1 MRRPRDAPEFKLT
14 QPPNEPI
21 LNAPPVAVLVAASM
35 PALYLVQERMADHGM
50 SWAFRPS
57 SLWDGEWWPN
67 LLTSMLLHGG
77 WAHVAMNAVAAL
89 AFGPPVARLFG
100 GPGGVFGFLAF
111 YIVCGLVAAAGY
123 GLVHP
128 ESYGALVG
136 ASGAVSGLIGGAIRL
151 LGSRDGR
158 LRGLGDR
165 RFLTTAAAIMGV
177 NAAVGLVGLAPGM
190 GGATIAWEAHAFGF
204 VCGALLIGPWS
215 KAFGVRREA
224 IDSPPETRDPET

>member
-1 MRRPRDAPEFKLT
+1 M
-14 QPPNEPI
+14 
-21 LNAPPVAVLVAASM
+21 VAASM
-35 PALYLVQERMADHGM
+35 PILYLVQERMTDRGM

-57 SLWDGEWWPN
+57 SLWDGQWWPN

-77 WAHVAMNAVAAL
+77 WGHVAMNAIAAF

-100 GPGGVFGFLAF
+100 GGGGVFGFLTF

-128 ESYGALVG
+128 DSYGGLVG

-151 LGSRDGR
+151 LGGRGDR
-158 LRGLGDR
+158 LRGLADR

-177 NAAVGLVGLAPGM
+177 NAAVGLVGLSPGM
-190 GGATIAWEAHAFGF
+190 DDVTIAWEAHAFGF
-204 VCGALLIGPWS
+204 LCGALLIGPWS
-215 KAFGVRREA
+215 GVFGARRDGFA
-224 IDSPPETRDPET
+224 SPPDLRDPDA